1 MIQSSA
7 SRAAAIGLVVAGC
20 SVAARIVYSGIADW
34 FNSHECAIDDE
45 CNPVARKLCVIQIDR
60 HHRVGSLFCC
70 EELKRFRRVLLCCRP
85 PVSTVNVSMVT
96 NGLAWH
102 YVKYAP
108 DDKELAGGE
117 KRLRLWSDTRSI
129 PPWEWR
135 KLSKAERDKL
145 R

>member
-1 MIQSSA
+1 MRVVTHGKDRYGRI
-7 SRAAAIGLVVAGC
+7 IGD
-20 SVAARIVYSGIADW
+20 VYCLDCTSMAT
-34 FNSHECAIDDE
+34 
-45 CNPVARKLCVIQIDR
+45 
-60 HHRVGSLFCC
+60 
-70 EELKRFRRVLLCCRP
+70 
-85 PVSTVNVSMVT
+85 VSTANVSMVT

-108 DDKELAGGE
+108 DDKELAGAE
-117 KRLRLWSDTRSI
+117 KWAREQRLRLWSDPRRI